1 MREGEPELGV
11 LPAPSGRR
19 ISQICDS
26 DATGQAPVYCG
37 PHQVRSQERERYR
50 HIDLTDGATTLVPNA
65 RRDLFE
71 AMKQV
76 AETGHG
82 PANQT
87 PSMGCSIKWKD

>member
-1 MREGEPELGV
+1 MKRRPSLAHPGGNLTGQFLDAPSLCSKWLQQIRGV
-11 LPAPSGRR
+11 LVNVTR
-19 ISQICDS
+19 IAILWD
-26 DATGQAPVYCG
+26 
-37 PHQVRSQERERYR
+37 E
-50 HIDLTDGATTLVPNA
+50 VPNA
-65 RRDLFE
+65 RRDLLE